1 MIGEVHAGRRRSL
14 LFEKLVE
21 SFSHIVALHGLRAA
35 TRSQRN
41 TLVRFKVIAEI
52 RLQFVF
58 DVIGLRFRALIASA
72 WIEETAVFATMH
84 VGIAVRTFVSTLD
97 FAYDFDFSPA
107 VVTNHNAPRKRLK
120 QRSKTRPCSARRL
133 NYQTARRRLS
143 IAESSF
149 IQVACV
155 EENRLISSRTVESL
169 RLVTAWMVAEQVAR
183 SQSHPPKT

>member
-1 MIGEVHAGRRRSL
+1 LHAFCGRFL

-21 SFSHIVALHGLRAA
+21 SFSHIVALHGLRPPA
-35 TRSQRN
+35 RSQRN
-41 TLVRFKVIAEI
+41 TFVRFKVITEI
-52 RLQFVF
+52 SLQFIF
-58 DVIGLRFRALIASA
+58 DVISLRFRALIVFAR
-72 WIEETAVFATMH
+72 IKETAIFATMH
-84 VGIAVRTFVSTLD
+84 VGIAVWTFVSTLD

-133 NYQTARRRLS
+133 DYQTARRRLS

-169 RLVTAWMVAEQVAR
+169 RLVTARMVAEQVAR
-183 SQSHPPKT
+183 SQSHRPKT